1 MLTILIWFLVS
12 LVVTIIL
19 FSVKTS
25 PQGAKATGA
34 SSLFLSFF
42 FLGICSIHYLCT
54 YYTKYEEM
62 IERDILVRM
71 LEEDYDSKNLEKALQ
86 FNADQKMS
94 AFYNSS
100 PWTYCIMKCY
110 SLDTIS
116 IPSSKF
122 IPKDSVNLNA
132 VIKTIPSKQAS
143 YEK

>member
-25 PQGAKATGA
+25 PQGAKVTGA
-34 SSLFLSFF
+34 LSIFLSFF
-42 FLGICSIHYLCT
+42 ILALYSNSYLCT

-86 FNADQKMS
+86 FNADQKM
-94 AFYNSS
+94 AALYNSS

-110 SLDTIS
+110 SLDTIP

-132 VIKTIPSKQAS
+132 VIKTISNKQTS

>member
-25 PQGAKATGA
+25 PQGAKFTGA

-42 FLGICSIHYLCT
+42 LLAILSNKYLCT
-54 YYTKYEEM
+54 YYTKYEET
-62 IERDILVRM
+62 IERGILVRM
-71 LEEDYDSKNLEKALQ
+71 LEEDYDSKNLEEALQ

-94 AFYNSS
+94 DLYNSS
-100 PWTYCIMKCY
+100 PWTYCLMKCY

-132 VIKTIPSKQAS
+132 VIKAISNKQAS
-143 YEK
+143 YDK